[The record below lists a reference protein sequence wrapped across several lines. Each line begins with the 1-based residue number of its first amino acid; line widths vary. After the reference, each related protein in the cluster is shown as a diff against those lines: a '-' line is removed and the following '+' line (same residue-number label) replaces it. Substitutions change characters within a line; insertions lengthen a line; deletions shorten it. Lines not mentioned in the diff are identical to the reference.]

1 MAMIYEDDYMVVG
14 ILYLEAP
21 GSGFQRE
28 RDGWQVKWKRRG
40 VRKKMERLGR

>member
-1 MAMIYEDDYMVVG
+1 MMMMMAMIYEDDYMVVG

-28 RDGWQVKWKRRG
+28 RWEAGEVEKKG
-40 VRKKMERLGR
+40 V